1 MTKPVHFE
9 SLGTVDASWVALV
22 SENNHMVVLM
32 ALYMARGNLN
42 IAWKYMDLSREVE
55 VFRSTDSDVLRK
67 SSEWVVVL

>member
-1 MTKPVHFE
+1 MNLVNFKFDLHLMTKPVRFE

-42 IAWKYMDLSREVE
+42 IA
-55 VFRSTDSDVLRK
+55 
-67 SSEWVVVL
+67 